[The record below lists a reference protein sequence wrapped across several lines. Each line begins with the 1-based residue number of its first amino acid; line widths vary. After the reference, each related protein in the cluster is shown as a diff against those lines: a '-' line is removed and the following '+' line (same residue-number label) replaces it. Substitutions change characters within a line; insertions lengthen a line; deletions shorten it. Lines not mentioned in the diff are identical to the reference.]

1 MYFSLTR
8 SKCPRGTVRAVLE
21 STLGDYGFD
30 AEATS
35 HRLEAFMAV
44 QNTYLSTFQSLGAL
58 GLLLGTVGL
67 AVVQLRS
74 VLERRGE
81 LALMRAVGFRRRRLA
96 GMVLL
101 ENTALLVGGLA
112 TGAIAA
118 LIAILPQLVGGSAT
132 TPWLSLAA
140 TLIAVLA
147 VGLTAGLLAVRATLR
162 APLIP
167 ALREE

>member
-1 MYFSLTR
+1 
-8 SKCPRGTVRAVLE
+8 
-21 STLGDYGFD
+21 
-30 AEATS
+30 
-35 HRLEAFMAV
+35 
-44 QNTYLSTFQSLGAL
+44 
-58 GLLLGTVGL
+58 
-67 AVVQLRS
+67 
-74 VLERRGE
+74 
-81 LALMRAVGFRRRRLA
+81 
-96 GMVLL
+96 MVLL

-112 TGAIAA
+112 TGTIAA
-118 LIAILPQLVGGSAT
+118 LIAILPQLVGGSAS